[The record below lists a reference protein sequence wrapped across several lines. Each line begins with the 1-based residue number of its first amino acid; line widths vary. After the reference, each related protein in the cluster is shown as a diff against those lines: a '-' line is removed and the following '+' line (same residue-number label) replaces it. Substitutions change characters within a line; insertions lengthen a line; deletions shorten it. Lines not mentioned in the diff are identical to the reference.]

1 MIGIAVGMVENLVA
15 VTITDVALK
24 AGVSR
29 SAVSRT
35 FTDGASVSAKTRAK
49 VEKSAREL
57 GYRPSMIARSLTT
70 KRTKL
75 IGLVANNFQNP
86 AFLEIFDHFTVEL
99 QARGFR
105 PLLVNLTHETNPEK
119 SMQLLRQYSVDGVII
134 ATSTLPPDFA
144 GSFRKAGIPVVHSF
158 GKHHSANEVHIIGI
172 DNVRCGALAAETL
185 FERGY
190 TLVGVIGGPESATS
204 TQDRMN
210 GFKRR
215 AKSLGLKIARICY
228 AADYSYEA
236 GRDAMQKLR
245 AVLGVQAVFCGDDLI
260 CMGAMDFVREQ
271 GMQIPQD
278 IGFLGVDDIS
288 IAGWSAYN
296 LTTIRQPFRDIIQ
309 SSIELIIDLVEN
321 PDRVI
326 ESRLF
331 ACAIVERGS
340 LRPKQ

>member
-1 MIGIAVGMVENLVA
+1 MV
-15 VTITDVALK
+15 VTITDVALR

-35 FTDGASVSAKTRAK
+35 FTDGASVSHKTRAK
-49 VEKSAREL
+49 VDKAAREL

-86 AFLEIFDHFTVEL
+86 AFLEIFDYFTVEL

-105 PLLVNLTHETNPEK
+105 PLLVNLTHETSPEK
-119 SMQLLRQYSVDGVII
+119 SMQLLRQYSVEGVIV

-144 GSFRKAGIPVVHSF
+144 SSFRKGGIPVVHSF
-158 GKHHSANEVHIIGI
+158 GKHHSSSDVHIVGI
-172 DNVRCGALAAETL
+172 DNVRCGALAAEAL

-190 TLVGVIGGPESATS
+190 ALVGIIAGPESATS
-204 TQDRMN
+204 TIDRVS
-210 GFKRR
+210 GFLHR
-215 AKSLGLKIARICY
+215 AKELGLKIARTCY
-228 AADYSYEA
+228 AADYSYAA

-245 AVLGVQAVFCGDDLI
+245 SVPGVQAVFCGDDLI
-260 CMGAMDFVREQ
+260 CMGAMDFAR
-271 GMQIPQD
+271 GGGLQIPDD
-278 IGFLGVDDIS
+278 IGFIGVNDIN

-296 LTTIRQPFRDIIQ
+296 LTTIRQPFRDIIL
-309 SSIELIIDLVEN
+309 SSIELIVNLIDN
-321 PDRVI
+321 PGRVV

-331 ACAIVERGS
+331 ACTIIERGS
-340 LRPKQ
+340 LRPKQKNIF